1 MIGIRINQLLK
12 QKSSFG
18 DKSKRDV
25 TDMWLANYLHV
36 DALNFD
42 VPCDCQTVAARA
54 CATQSSQT
62 VRIVLQP
69 GCRDTELYITR
80 RDDSSHF
87 LSAASAFLQ
96 MPAVMS
102 RLLQTEIYHLL
113 DVSDH
118 VIAAAANDVLARHE
132 AIIAVHLHVLSA
144 SELWLRKIK

>member
-1 MIGIRINQLLK
+1 ML
-12 QKSSFG
+12 
-18 DKSKRDV
+18 
-25 TDMWLANYLHV
+25 NYLHV

-54 CATQSSQT
+54 CAAQSSQT
-62 VRIVLQP
+62 VRIVLHL

-102 RLLQTEIYHLL
+102 RALQTEIYHLL

-144 SELWLRKIK
+144 SEL